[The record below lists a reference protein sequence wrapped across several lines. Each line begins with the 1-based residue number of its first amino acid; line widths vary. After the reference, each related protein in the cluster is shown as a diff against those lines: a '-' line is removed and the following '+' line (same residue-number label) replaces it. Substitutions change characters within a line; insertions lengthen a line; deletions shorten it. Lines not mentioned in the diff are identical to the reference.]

1 MMTSFLL
8 CSDGLTRGGS
18 WDHEMTD
25 IIQEGLE
32 PQTLL
37 GMTEDLVSKALLAGG
52 KDNVTVLLVQIQ
64 EQDN

>member
-1 MMTSFLL
+1 
-8 CSDGLTRGGS
+8 
-18 WDHEMTD
+18 MTD
-25 IIQEGLE
+25 IIQEGLRTNK
-32 PQTLL
+32 PLL